1 MRRKI
6 ISFAIIVLAGQSVFA
21 QVAIQ
26 QPVVGTTAV
35 NTTVSVP
42 DRGTTYLGGT
52 SSAVS
57 GRSQYGPIRSG
68 TSMGFSRQSSSMS
81 VSARVIDL
89 HTMDQEILNS
99 RSSSDDRWQHISAS
113 ASSRRPRDR
122 TTEPESADTVSPLA
136 KAAKSE
142 ALALEAENARKM
154 GVAKLHWKMAAKY
167 GSKYAEKRLAELD
180 SK

>member
-1 MRRKI
+1 MRRR
-6 ISFAIIVLAGQSVFA
+6 ISFTVILLAGQSAFA

-52 SSAVS
+52 SSALS
-57 GRSQYGPIRSG
+57 ARSQSGPLRSG
-68 TSMGFSRQSSSMS
+68 TALGISRQSSSMS

-89 HTMDQEILNS
+89 HAMDQEILNS
-99 RSSSDDRWQHISAS
+99 RPSANDRWNHISNS
-113 ASSRRPRDR
+113 ASSFRSKERSP
-122 TTEPESADTVSPLA
+122 EPEPADTVSPVA
-136 KAAKSE
+136 KAARSE

-154 GVAKLHWKMAAKY
+154 GVARLHWKMAAKY
-167 GSKYAEKRLAELD
+167 GSKYAEKRLAEWD